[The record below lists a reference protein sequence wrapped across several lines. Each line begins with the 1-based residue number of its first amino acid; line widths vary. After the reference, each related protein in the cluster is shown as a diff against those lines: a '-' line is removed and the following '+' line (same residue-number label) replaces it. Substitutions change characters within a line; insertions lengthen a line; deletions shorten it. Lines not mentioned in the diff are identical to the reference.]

1 MKAPPRQ
8 MLNIPYLNAQRIGR
22 KLDKLSCVAV
32 EEKTDI
38 ILTTK
43 SWCNNDILNAFLS
56 INGYELQM
64 ELRMDKLEMA

>member
-1 MKAPPRQ
+1 MQAPRQ

-22 KLDKLSCVAV
+22 KRDKLSCVAE

-43 SWCNNDILNAFLS
+43 GWCNDDILNAFLS
-56 INGYELQM
+56 IDGYELQI
-64 ELRMDKLEMA
+64 ELRMDRLEMA